1 LPDTCTHKDIR
12 EARINEDPCSGSCW
26 MFLAFLVCVVRFA
39 AKNSFQNP
47 EKGHEEKSM
56 PWRRMGLALLE
67 EDAVRLDALAEKYEL
82 TRNALLRFAVV
93 YFLQH
98 IEQGE
103 IMIQD
108 FIRIEKKLIRPD
120 EDRN

>member
-1 LPDTCTHKDIR
+1 
-12 EARINEDPCSGSCW
+12 
-26 MFLAFLVCVVRFA
+26 
-39 AKNSFQNP
+39 
-47 EKGHEEKSM
+47 M

-67 EDAVRLDALAEKYEL
+67 EDAVRLDAMAEKYEL

-120 EDRN
+120 EDRD